1 MIRISLLLVTLLQV
15 ACASNN
21 AVETSR
27 QAGIDP
33 AALLQAPTSLL
44 AAANEEGSAGYKLFY
59 ISDQMRRY
67 LRLQARGNSPVERM
81 NAVLRDL
88 KARGA
93 YLQYDLNRTTS
104 AAEAF
109 AQQQGNCV
117 SHAAMIVAM
126 ARHVGLE
133 AYVNQGEINSSSQ
146 VSESDGGVRFR
157 QNVSHINAVVV
168 IDDRPFIIEQDYRI
182 YHGKNLHRL
191 SDREAKS
198 LYLNNLAMEAMLRD
212 EMEQA
217 FVHMRNAINLD
228 DDSSVLWGGLGTIYR
243 RLGAM
248 RLAQQSFIH
257 ALNLNPEDGIAQ
269 NNLRLVQNSLQ
280 TEEAYA
286 DSQLSRSKDSSAPY
300 ADLEIQL
307 LAQ

>member
-1 MIRISLLLVTLLQV
+1 MIRICLLLATLFQV

-21 AVETSR
+21 AVEASR
-27 QAGIDP
+27 QAGIEP
-33 AALLQAPTSLL
+33 AALLQAPTTLL
-44 AAANEEGSAGYKLFY
+44 ETANEEGSAGNRLFLV
-59 ISDQMRRY
+59 SEEMRSY
-67 LRLQARGNSPVERM
+67 LRSKARGNSPVERM
-81 NAVLRDL
+81 NAVLQDL
-88 KARGA
+88 KTRGA

-133 AYVNQGEINSSSQ
+133 AYVNQGAINSSSQ
-146 VSESDGGVRFR
+146 FSESDSGVRFR

-168 IDDRPFIIEQDYRI
+168 IDGRPFIIEQDYRI

-212 EMEQA
+212 EMELA

-228 DDSSVLWGGLGTIYR
+228 DDSSVLWGGLGTVYR

-257 ALNLNPEDGIAQ
+257 ALNLNPQDGIAQ
-269 NNLRLVQNSLQ
+269 NNLRLVQNRLQ
-280 TEEAYA
+280 TQEAYA
-286 DSQLSRSKDSSAPY
+286 DSQLSRNKDSSAPH
-300 ADLEIQL
+300 AEMEIQL